1 MNKKLYPMYLKSL
14 TAVFGM
20 AVASTLIG
28 CQATNTQNQT
38 TDTQT
43 TETSQDAQ
51 TNTDSNYNDVK
62 DYLQTQQEKD
72 TEAEAAISIML
83 DGAEKLKDS
92 ASDAANSEE
101 VKQQLSHAMD
111 NFKVLSDFIFNGGE
125 IDGVT
130 FSDLSDEG
138 KENAKNALNSLDNTL
153 NELIPNYKERFK
165 EWFTDNAAKGL
176 DALDSLK
183 DKGSELWNEIQTKRK
198 TK

>member
-62 DYLQTQQEKD
+62 DYLQTKQEKD

-101 VKQQLSHAMD
+101 VKPQLSHAMD

-130 FSDLSDEG
+130 FSELSDEG

>member
-1 MNKKLYPMYLKSL
+1 MNMKRKLYPMYLKGL

-20 AVASTLIG
+20 AIATSLIG
-28 CQATNTQNQT
+28 CEATNTQNQI
-38 TDTQT
+38 TDTST
-43 TETSQDAQ
+43 TE
-51 TNTDSNYNDVK
+51 TNTDSNYNDIK

-92 ASDAANSEE
+92 ATDAANSEE
-101 VKQQLSHAMD
+101 VQEQLTDAMD

-130 FSDLSDEG
+130 FSELSDEG
-138 KENAKNALNSLDNTL
+138 KENAKNALNSLDNTI
-153 NELIPNYKERFK
+153 NELVPNYKERFK
-165 EWFTDNAAKGL
+165 EWFTDSAAKGL

-183 DKGSELWNEIQTKRK
+183 DKGIELWDEIQTKRK

>member
-38 TDTQT
+38 T
-43 TETSQDAQ
+43 ETSQDAQ
-51 TNTDSNYNDVK
+51 TNTDSNYNNVK

-130 FSDLSDEG
+130 FSELSDEG

>member
-1 MNKKLYPMYLKSL
+1 MNMKRKLYPMYLKGL

-20 AVASTLIG
+20 AIATSLIG
-28 CQATNTQNQT
+28 CEATNTQNQI
-38 TDTQT
+38 TDTST
-43 TETSQDAQ
+43 TETN
-51 TNTDSNYNDVK
+51 TNSNYNDIK

-92 ASDAANSEE
+92 ATDAANSEE
-101 VKQQLSHAMD
+101 VQEQLTDAMD

-130 FSDLSDEG
+130 FSELSDEG
-138 KENAKNALNSLDNTL
+138 KENAKNALNSLDNTI
-153 NELIPNYKERFK
+153 NELVPNYKERFK
-165 EWFTDNAAKGL
+165 EWFTDSAAKGL

-183 DKGSELWNEIQTKRK
+183 DKGIELWDEIQTKRK

>member
-28 CQATNTQNQT
+28 CQATNTQN
-38 TDTQT
+38 QT

-130 FSDLSDEG
+130 FSELSDEG

>member
-130 FSDLSDEG
+130 FSELSDEG

>member
-62 DYLQTQQEKD
+62 DYLQTKQEKD

-130 FSDLSDEG
+130 FSELSDEG